1 PHTYIYTLSLHDALP
16 IYFFE
21 NQHGLGKLQLRP
33 ERRCLARGC
42 ETQATRRDQG
52 GTRIRFRRFEANFDG
67 GDAEVGEVRCSFHCL
82 RQRRGPNVAEYSSTA
97 EGSRSV
103 YLAGFRRRGAILPNQ
118 KDQSR

>member
-82 RQRRGPNVAEYSSTA
+82 RQRDRKSTRLNSSHV
-97 EGSRSV
+97 SIS
-103 YLAGFRRRGAILPNQ
+103 Y
-118 KDQSR
+118 